1 MLYSDNMLI
10 PKTSDRQDQAHGVDE
25 LRLRAGALGPDHG
38 RAPYISAV
46 KGTGEEL
53 AKIAP
58 DLASSPLVNPPE
70 ELRARL
76 HVFKALTDAEDTEFN
91 RIFQDA
97 IGA

>member
-1 MLYSDNMLI
+1 MLI
-10 PKTSDRQDQAHGVDE
+10 PKTSDNLDGAHAWLDWCYDPAHSAQIV
-25 LRLRAGALGPDHG
+25 AG
-38 RAPYISAV
+38 APYISAV
-46 KGTGEEL
+46 EGAGEEL

-58 DLASSPLVNPPE
+58 DLARSPLVNPPA

-76 HVFKALTDAEDTEFN
+76 HVFKALADAEDQEFN